1 MLRRSKTKTK
11 NLNNNNKCLW
21 LGIFPMIWESSYY
34 FLYTLRA
41 AFITKMSFYMKENKA
56 RSYPGPAWEEAACR
70 EPCGS
75 SSWSEWDVLD
85 WCGADRP
92 GLGRTGKTAGNSPV
106 VQGKE
111 QLHLFVL
118 QADGYAWLHMEGIC
132 IANRS
137 GSIGAVWERGLLLL
151 DKQGVAVR
159 SGWHVVWARRELEWA
174 ALFWHN
180 CNGLSCAAVCR

>member
-1 MLRRSKTKTK
+1 MSLVRGIPHDLRDFLLSSIHIESCFY
-11 NLNNNNKCLW
+11 NK
-21 LGIFPMIWESSYY
+21 MSSY
-34 FLYTLRA
+34 
-41 AFITKMSFYMKENKA
+41 MKKNKA
-56 RSYPGPAWEEAACR
+56 RSYPGPAWEAACR

-75 SSWSEWDVLD
+75 ESWSEWDVLD

-92 GLGRTGKTAGNSPV
+92 GLWTTGKTAGNSPV

-118 QADGYAWLHMEGIC
+118 QAHGYAWLHMEGIC

-137 GSIGAVWERGLLLL
+137 WSIGAVWESRLLLL

-159 SGWHVVWARRELEWA
+159 SGWHVVWVRREL
-174 ALFWHN
+174 
-180 CNGLSCAAVCR
+180 